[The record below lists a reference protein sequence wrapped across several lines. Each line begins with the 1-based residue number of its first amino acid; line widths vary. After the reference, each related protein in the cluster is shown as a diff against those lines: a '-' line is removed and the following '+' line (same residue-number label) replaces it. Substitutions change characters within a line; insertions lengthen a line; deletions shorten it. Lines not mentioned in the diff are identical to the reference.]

1 MEHGKPVGWR
11 QEAQRGLLFV
21 YMAHLPVLLAA
32 AVAFDT
38 PLVSTAL
45 LWLLVIAGPA
55 LGYAAAKGTRLASVL
70 LAMGAMGLSGLLI
83 HVGHGM
89 IEMHFHVFVALAALV
104 LLGDMVAILAAAAT
118 IAVHHVLFWL
128 VLPASVF
135 NYNAGFGIVVLHAVF
150 VIAETIP
157 AALLAVRYERAK
169 DAEAITSAEL
179 PAAASAVG
187 DATGRLTE
195 LSLRLKQSVARQHE
209 AMARTAEAVDQIG
222 AAAHRNRQAASSSAA
237 IVDELLGRRMEEAR
251 RCARAMSE
259 RSAAIRDSGKRVQAI
274 LNTIDTIAFQTN
286 VLALN
291 AAIEAARAGEAGAG
305 FGVVAEEVR
314 NLAQRSGTAA
324 RETRELIDASVA
336 DSLDNAARI
345 GVLAADIEAMADQA
359 SSFRDGFHHIR
370 QSSEEQSQAVLLAA
384 QGQQQLHAIEEQLE
398 ADAQAAAESGRHLS
412 AQVKTMHELV
422 AALG

>member
-1 MEHGKPVGWR
+1 MDGKQTGWR
-11 QEAQRGLLFV
+11 EEAQRGLLLV
-21 YMAHLPVLLAA
+21 YLAHLPVLLGAA
-32 AVAFDT
+32 LAFDT
-38 PLVSTAL
+38 PLATTLL

-55 LGYAAAKGTRLASVL
+55 LGYFAAKGTRLASVL
-70 LAMGAMGLSGLLI
+70 LGVGAMGLSGSLI

-89 IEMHFHVFVALAALV
+89 IEMHFHVFVFLAALV
-104 LLGDMVAILAAAAT
+104 LLGEPMAVLAASAT

-150 VIAETIP
+150 VIAETMP
-157 AALLAVRYERAK
+157 AALLAMRYGRAK

-179 PAAASAVG
+179 PASAQAVG
-187 DATGRLTE
+187 EATGRLTD
-195 LSLRLKQSVARQHE
+195 LSLRLKESVARQHE
-209 AMARTAEAVDQIG
+209 AMGRTGEAVEQIG
-222 AAAHRNRQAASSSAA
+222 LAANENRQAATSSAE
-237 IVDELLGRRMEEAR
+237 IVDELLGRRLEEAR
-251 RCARAMSE
+251 GCARVMIE
-259 RSAAIRDSGKRVQAI
+259 RAAVARDSGKRVQSI

-324 RETRELIDASVA
+324 RETRELIDASVT
-336 DSLDNAARI
+336 DSLENAAKM
-345 GVLAADIEAMADQA
+345 GALASHIEAMAEQA
-359 SSFRDGFHHIR
+359 SAFRDGFNRIR
-370 QSSEEQSQAVLLAA
+370 KSSEA
-384 QGQQQLHAIEEQLE
+384 QGQAIQRAAHGQRQLQAIEEQLD
-398 ADAQAAAESGRHLS
+398 ADARAAAESGRELS
-412 AQVKTMHELV
+412 EQVRTMNELV